1 MAFELFQG
9 KTDETNCRHE
19 VIRASQRVVVV
30 LLLSFWRLSEPW
42 INNTPGLF
50 TWVGTGWVTVLL
62 ANCSDFLGT
71 IQLYYII
78 IYHITIYYIILIQK
92 VSQ

>member
-19 VIRASQRVVVV
+19 AIRASQRVVVV

-71 IQLYYII
+71 ILIVLYYPNPNP
-78 IYHITIYYIILIQK
+78 K
-92 VSQ
+92 SQPVISC